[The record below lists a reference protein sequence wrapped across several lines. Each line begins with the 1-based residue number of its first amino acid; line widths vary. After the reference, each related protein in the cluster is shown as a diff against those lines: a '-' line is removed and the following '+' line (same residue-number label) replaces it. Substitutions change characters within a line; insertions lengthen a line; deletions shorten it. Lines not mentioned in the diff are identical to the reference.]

1 MTDCGTGSLVSI
13 RPPSSTGAC
22 GCECVLSDLTV
33 STSLDCIG
41 TSAGANMSTVISA
54 IDTKICDISSDT
66 TLTNV
71 SWCAPNATVPPATA
85 TLQETVDFIAE
96 QFIPKS
102 GNNCADCPV
111 TDFIYFSDTKG
122 IGGCAEGASNDNKVY
137 FSGDFTY
144 LDAVDQVRVL
154 NDLKVSGGVGVSF
167 KEITSTTDLSA
178 LQPTALGLTYN
189 ITPASNTTLTLPEIA
204 DANAFNPNRL
214 LIVHHEGCDTTKTVT
229 IEPYG
234 GETIEGDANKLL
246 PVGEAWVLHADG
258 VNDWK
263 IVGRKYSE
271 CSSSESGFVE
281 GYVAFGDEYGWLR
294 QDTVN
299 PFFYDNTRGY
309 LGVNTAAPSGYL
321 HVQSPVTGKNVLYNG
336 ATLFINTTD
345 TDEKVLQVKNN
356 ISALGCITM
365 FVDTEKSG
373 GFSVDKFDGTT
384 VNKLRGAQDD
394 HTYFNNTYVSVG
406 RSGNS
411 TSYGG
416 TIDGAKFTV
425 NDNTRDPYTA
435 LGDANNWQMMVQSS
449 VDTGGSGAG
458 IAFVNESAT
467 KDVNVGSAILH
478 TKTGNNGKGDLA
490 FYTKESTTDL
500 VDPVQA
506 LYIADN
512 QRVGVGSSYDYS
524 SKTPTSTFEVDGSVS
539 QKVQAVSADD
549 TLGITDYFTA
559 VDTSGAD
566 VTINLPAASGCK
578 GRTYVIKKIAAG
590 NTLTVDAAG
599 ADLIDGAA
607 IYSVTNIYASITLIS
622 DGVSN
627 WWKI

>member
-1 MTDCGTGSLVSI
+1 MY
-13 RPPSSTGAC
+13 
-22 GCECVLSDLTV
+22 TV
-33 STSLDCIG
+33 VTAMD
-41 TSAGANMSTVISA
+41 
-54 IDTKICDISSDT
+54 DKICEVESGT
-66 TLTNV
+66 TLSNV
-71 SWCAPNATVPPATA
+71 TWCAPNATTPPATS

-102 GNNCADCPV
+102 GNDCTDCPV

-122 IGGCAEGASNDNKVY
+122 IGGCAQGASNDNKVY

-144 LDAVDQVRVL
+144 LDATDQVRVL
-154 NDLKVSGGVGVSF
+154 NDLKVSGGVGASF

-214 LIVHHEGCDTTKTVT
+214 IVVHHDSCDTTKSVT

-234 GETIEGDANKLL
+234 GETIEGDANKVL
-246 PVGEAWVLHADG
+246 PTGESWVLHADG
-258 VNDWK
+258 VGDWK
-263 IVGRKYSE
+263 IVARKYSV
-271 CSSSESGFVE
+271 CSESSDGFVE
-281 GYVAFGDEYGWLR
+281 GYIAYGDEYGWLK
-294 QDTVN
+294 QSTIN
-299 PFFYDNTRGY
+299 PFFYDDTQGF
-309 LGVNTAAPSGYL
+309 LGVNTNAPSGYL
-321 HVQSPVTGKNVLYNG
+321 HVQSPVTGKNILYNG
-336 ATLFINTTD
+336 DTLFINSTD

-356 ISALGCITM
+356 ISSVGCITM
-365 FVDTEKSG
+365 FLDTEKSG
-373 GFSVDKFDGTT
+373 GFSVDRYDGTT

-406 RSGNS
+406 RGGSS

-416 TIDGAKFTV
+416 TVDGARFTV
-425 NDNTRDPYTA
+425 NDNNRDPYTA
-435 LGDANNWQMMVQSS
+435 LGDANNWQMMVQSG
-449 VDTGGSGAG
+449 VDSAGTGAG
-458 IAFVNESAT
+458 IAFVNENAS

-490 FYTKESTTDL
+490 FYTKESSTDL

-512 QRVGVGSSYDYS
+512 QNVGIGSSYS
-524 SKTPTSTFEVDGSVS
+524 AASKPNSTFEVDGSEGH
-539 QKVQAVSADD
+539 KVQGVSADD
-549 TLGITDYFTA
+549 TLDATDYFTS
-559 VDTSGAD
+559 VDTSSAD
-566 VTINLPAASGCK
+566 VTINLPAASTCE

-590 NTLTVDAAG
+590 NSLIVDAAG

-607 IYSVTNIYASITLIS
+607 TYSVTNIYASITIIS

>member
-1 MTDCGTGSLVSI
+1 MADCGTGSLVSI

-22 GCECVLSDLTV
+22 GCECVLSDLTTT
-33 STSLDCIG
+33 SSLDCVNLPAG
-41 TSAGANMSTVISA
+41 TDVATVLSSL
-54 IDTKICDISSDT
+54 DTKICEVSSDA
-66 TLTNV
+66 TLSNV
-71 SWCAPNATVPPATA
+71 DWCAPNATVPPATA

-102 GNNCADCPV
+102 GNDCNDCPV
-111 TDFIYFSDTKG
+111 TDFIYFADTKG
-122 IGGCAEGASNDNKVY
+122 IGGCAQGSSNDNKVY

-144 LDAVDQVRVL
+144 LDATDQVRVL
-154 NDLKVSGGVGVSF
+154 NDLKVTGGVGASF

-204 DANAFNPNRL
+204 DSNAFNPNRL
-214 LIVHHEGCDTTKTVT
+214 IVVHHDSCDTTKTVT

-234 GETIEGDANKLL
+234 GETIEGDVNKVL
-246 PVGEAWVLHADG
+246 PTGESWVLHADG
-258 VNDWK
+258 VGDWK
-263 IVGRKYSE
+263 IVARKYSV
-271 CSSSESGFVE
+271 CSESSDGFVE
-281 GYVAFGDEYGWLR
+281 GYIAYGDEYGWLK
-294 QDTVN
+294 QETTN
-299 PFFYDNTRGY
+299 PLFYDDTQGF
-309 LGVNTAAPSGYL
+309 LGVNTNAPSGYL
-321 HVQSPVTGKNVLYNG
+321 HVQSPVVGKNILYNG
-336 ATLFINTTD
+336 DTLFINTTD

-356 ISALGCITM
+356 ISTAGIITM

-373 GFSVDKFDGTT
+373 GFSVDKYDGTT
-384 VNKLRGAQDD
+384 VNKLRGAVDD
-394 HTYFNNTYVSVG
+394 HSYFNNKYVSVG
-406 RSGNS
+406 RSGSS

-416 TIDGAKFTV
+416 TIDGAKLTV
-425 NDNTRDPYTA
+425 SDDTRDPYDG
-435 LGDANNWQMMVQSS
+435 LGDANNWQLMVQSS

-458 IAFVNESAT
+458 ISFVNESAT
-467 KDVNVGSAILH
+467 KDVNVGAAILH

-490 FYTKESTTDL
+490 FYTKESSTDL

-512 QRVGVGSSYDYS
+512 QNVGVGASYS
-524 SKTPTSTFEVDGSVS
+524 SASKPNSTFEVDGSEGHKIQS
-539 QKVQAVSADD
+539 VSAND
-549 TLGITDYFTA
+549 TLDATDYFTS

-566 VTINLPAASGCK
+566 VTINLPAASGCA
-578 GRTYVIKKIAAG
+578 GRVYVIKKIAAG

-607 IYSVTNIYASITLIS
+607 VFSVTNQYASITIIS